1 MPSAPVVSVRT
12 PCIDG
17 LVIVMVTPGITAPL
31 LSVIFPL
38 MAPVVVL
45 TVWPSAAATDPKT
58 STRTNTGT
66 WQCSRLMRL
75 LRDRNTQRPR
85 DRTPSGER
93 NYAISNGHYTR
104 FGGNA
109 IAFHPVAGV
118 RSDRVRDLGCLR
130 MRVSAAGSRASSNR
144 RRRGRRPERTF
155 RPTGRARGNVP
166 SLARTTASRRRRRGG
181 GEGAGQLRAGARAFQ
196 ASDSSHHRP

>member
-45 TVWPSAAATDPKT
+45 TVWPSAAATDPRT
-58 STRTNTGT
+58 RTRTNTGT

-75 LRDRNTQRPR
+75 LRDRNTQTERPDAVLGR
-85 DRTPSGER
+85 ISRFRTDTTQDSE
-93 NYAISNGHYTR
+93 ATQSL
-104 FGGNA
+104 F
-109 IAFHPVAGV
+109 
-118 RSDRVRDLGCLR
+118 
-130 MRVSAAGSRASSNR
+130 AAR
-144 RRRGRRPERTF
+144 R
-155 RPTGRARGNVP
+155 
-166 SLARTTASRRRRRGG
+166 
-181 GEGAGQLRAGARAFQ
+181 
-196 ASDSSHHRP
+196 